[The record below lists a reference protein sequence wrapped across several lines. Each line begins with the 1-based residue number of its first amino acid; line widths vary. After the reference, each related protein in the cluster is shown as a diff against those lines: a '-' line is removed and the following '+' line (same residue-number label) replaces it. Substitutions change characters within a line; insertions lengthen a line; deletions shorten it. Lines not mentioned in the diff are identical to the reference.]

1 MLKERSRYLERL
13 AVDDETTI
21 ELILQKVKFVL
32 GLFGSLDYMLSM
44 VNTVYHITATRATQK
59 NELTLGDLV
68 NVLITSDQLGRD
80 GDNRGRLNFV
90 SSKHPDLNSRIP

>member
-1 MLKERSRYLERL
+1 MRREHKRDKHVINYDKREGVSYLERL

-32 GLFGSLDYMLSM
+32 GLFGSLDYTLSI

-59 NELTLGDLV
+59 
-68 NVLITSDQLGRD
+68 
-80 GDNRGRLNFV
+80 
-90 SSKHPDLNSRIP
+90 KNSRLATW